1 VKRLVIVV
9 LLLALAV
16 PAFAGTHQDV
26 FNVPCRALWP
36 AVSDTLKN
44 SGKYWV
50 QNIDNAAMSASYNV
64 GGGPAKRTISVVLI
78 AQGNSCELQ
87 TQAGAAPPGH
97 HDAADFKDR
106 VTLSLAPE
114 RAGQCARQTVTR
126 ELGKTAYR
134 SRVDERRCCQAQRGR
149 T

>member
-1 VKRLVIVV
+1 VKRFVIVV

-26 FNVPCRALWP
+26 FNVLAGRWP

-50 QNIDNAAMSASYNV
+50 KYRQRRDERFVQRRRRS
-64 GGGPAKRTISVVLI
+64 AKRTISVVLMPRETV
-78 AQGNSCELQ
+78 ANCRRRRRR
-87 TQAGAAPPGH
+87 AAGH

-106 VTLSLAPE
+106 VTLSLAKLQNARPVRRQPAQGARKNRLPE
-114 RAGQCARQTVTR
+114 PR
-126 ELGKTAYR
+126 
-134 SRVDERRCCQAQRGR
+134 
-149 T
+149 

>member
-1 VKRLVIVV
+1 MKRLVIVV

-87 TQAGAAPPGH
+87 
-97 HDAADFKDR
+97 DR
-106 VTLSLAPE
+106 KSV
-114 RAGQCARQTVTR
+114 V
-126 ELGKTAYR
+126 
-134 SRVDERRCCQAQRGR
+134 
-149 T
+149 